1 MGNSCGDS
9 GGRLW
14 GTSSRKHPWHGVIGM
29 VLDQVWKWKSMV
41 EDCFVD
47 VHCWKGMGNLSIHCN
62 FRVLRFG
69 YVENQTWGRCY
80 PFDPTPRPQS
90 LSSITFKYPLV
101 STPIKLPLIGSAQST
116 LSVLETGIVTK
127 LRFYRKEGCAVGVE
141 QYRHFFLLFRFV
153 LFSIFIAEL
162 WICSRKP
169 FSDSEISWSGKKGRT
184 KINIYPCGVHF
195 VTHLGNHKIYFFLGL
210 SPAWPTRAEMA
221 HHTPCKYSTRLP
233 LKFPLWLN

>member
-1 MGNSCGDS
+1 MLPVWPHSTASIPLFHNIQVPTGKHTHQIAPDRVRTINTVSIGDRNCNKITLLQKR
-9 GGRLW
+9 GLC
-14 GTSSRKHPWHGVIGM
+14 SRCRTV
-29 VLDQVWKWKSMV
+29 
-41 EDCFVD
+41 
-47 VHCWKGMGNLSIHCN
+47 
-62 FRVLRFG
+62 
-69 YVENQTWGRCY
+69 QT
-80 PFDPTPRPQS
+80 
-90 LSSITFKYPLV
+90 
-101 STPIKLPLIGSAQST
+101 
-116 LSVLETGIVTK
+116 
-127 LRFYRKEGCAVGVE
+127 
-141 QYRHFFLLFRFV
+141 FLLIVSFCFV